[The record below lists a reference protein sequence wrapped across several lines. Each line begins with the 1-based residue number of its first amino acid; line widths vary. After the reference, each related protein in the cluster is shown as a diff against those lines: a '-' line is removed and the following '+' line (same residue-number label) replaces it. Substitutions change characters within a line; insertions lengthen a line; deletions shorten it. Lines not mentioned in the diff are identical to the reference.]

1 MSARELAMV
10 AIKNLPEHASWQ
22 EIEERIHFL
31 AAIEK
36 AREEIRRGE
45 AVPHEEVRDLLSEWL
60 SK

>member
-1 MSARELAMV
+1 MET
-10 AIKNLPEHASWQ
+10 IKNLPEHASWQ

-45 AVPHEEVRDLLSEWL
+45 AVPREEVRDLLNEWL